1 VQQETLKERGCCDG
15 ASLAPCQVG
24 TLLLSGVD
32 LVYESRRLAMRVVK
46 FFDLAK
52 SGEAP
57 IATEA
62 VRRFDQLFEI
72 ERTDK
77 RRSNGLP
84 RAMRNRDRSS
94 SISKSGC
101 TSSVPCSHLATTLR
115 RRSTISSTAGRR
127 SPASS
132 TTVVFVCRTMR
143 RNEPCGVRRWEE
155 RIGPSPVQMLAAIAP
170 PPSTP

>member
-1 VQQETLKERGCCDG
+1 MPSTATTISTEPIGNQRRSLKQPAGATAAESSSTWRNRERPQLRPRRCG
-15 ASLAPCQVG
+15 ASMNCLRSSAP
-24 TLLLSGVD
+24 S
-32 LVYESRRLAMRVVK
+32 
-46 FFDLAK
+46 
-52 SGEAP
+52 
-57 IATEA
+57 
-62 VRRFDQLFEI
+62 
-72 ERTDK
+72 TDK

-101 TSSVPCSHLATTLR
+101 ASSVPCSHQATTLR

-143 RNEPCGVRRWEE
+143 PNEPCAVWRWEE
-155 RIGPSPVQMLAAIAP
+155 RIGPSPVQTSARLTAHLAI
-170 PPSTP
+170 SL